1 MTGKAV
7 QSKAVRSKTLQRTL
21 LVVLLLAVAHAIKPF
36 SLRNLTLQALH
47 SAPSFSFVLPGSLRG
62 GVEDANRLAL
72 ALGRGWHLFETRRE
86 PSVEADWPV
95 ADGEVVARSSA
106 QPEVGSGCEQVAPP
120 KPRRAARLAP
130 AVARQP
136 VVSDLQS
143 ERRAAEARES
153 VRGLI
158 ASNMLRAVD
167 ESRAVE
173 LPDLKTFTPLALPP
187 PVRPRFSQ
195 CESGELKQTA
205 QRAARGPGAVAE
217 LRQTQDEAPR
227 ASSPAGRPAR
237 VAALQRRVQ
246 SFRTLLSSAGA
257 RRVLLVNCSTTFTT
271 QSGLQVNFRCS

>member
-7 QSKAVRSKTLQRTL
+7 QSKAVRSKTLQRML

-36 SLRNLTLQALH
+36 SLRNLTLHALH

-95 ADGEVVARSSA
+95 AEGEVVARASA
-106 QPEVGSGCEQVAPP
+106 QPEPTATCEKAAP
-120 KPRRAARLAP
+120 RDSRAGVRLAR

-136 VVSDLQS
+136 VASALQG

-158 ASNMLRAVD
+158 ASNTLRAVD
-167 ESRAVE
+167 ELQAIH
-173 LPDLKTFTPLALPP
+173 LPDLKGLTPLAIPL
-187 PVRPRFSQ
+187 
-195 CESGELKQTA
+195 
-205 QRAARGPGAVAE
+205 
-217 LRQTQDEAPR
+217 
-227 ASSPAGRPAR
+227 PAR
-237 VAALQRRVQ
+237 EGRLARAVALQRPIQ
-246 SFRTLLSSAGA
+246 SFRALLSNAGA
-257 RRVLLVNCSTTFTT
+257 KRVLLVNCSTTFTT
-271 QSGLQVNFRCS
+271 AEGLQVNFRCS

>member
-7 QSKAVRSKTLQRTL
+7 QSKAVRSKTLQRML

-36 SLRNLTLQALH
+36 SLRNLTLHALH

-95 ADGEVVARSSA
+95 AEGEVVAQASA
-106 QPEVGSGCEQVAPP
+106 QPEPTATCEKAAP
-120 KPRRAARLAP
+120 RDSRAGVRLAR

-136 VVSDLQS
+136 VASALQG

-158 ASNMLRAVD
+158 ASNTLRAVD
-167 ESRAVE
+167 ELQAIH
-173 LPDLKTFTPLALPP
+173 LPDLKGLTPLAIPLPA
-187 PVRPRFSQ
+187 RPRFSQ
-195 CESGELKQTA
+195 CESGQLRQASRQAARELK
-205 QRAARGPGAVAE
+205 AVAE
-217 LRQTQDEAPR
+217 LQPAPGETPR
-227 ASSPAGRPAR
+227 AAAREGRLAR
-237 VAALQRRVQ
+237 AVALQRPIQ
-246 SFRTLLSSAGA
+246 SFRALLSNAGA
-257 RRVLLVNCSTTFTT
+257 KRVLLVNCSTTFTT
-271 QSGLQVNFRCS
+271 AEGLQVNFRCS